1 LKNILVVLFCYLIF
15 INESSAQFNADA
27 NLSGKESE
35 ALFPFYFPNINKIN
49 YYSDAVALDKI
60 NKAKAQQKWE
70 KLKDFLTEYVQ
81 QFGVENFYKDTQL
94 IWQLAKLE
102 ELYGDLEAAKTLY
115 RIALKHHQS
124 NIDLKQIEIFLD
136 SVKLE
141 QTKDYVPIDY
151 YYELVDFRKSIDTL
165 IPPRGVLL
173 SMGKAIN
180 SNLSDYAPALTL
192 DNQTLLFTSQRD
204 ITGNFFNSDK
214 NEDLYISY
222 QRYGKWEKAHPLMDI
237 NTRYNEGSA
246 TLNASGDTIYFAR
259 CESPDGYGNCDLYM
273 SHMQEDSTWA
283 KAVNLGANIN
293 SRAWDS
299 HPSLSLSGDS
309 LFFASDRIGGFGLSD
324 IYLSVK
330 DNNGNWA
337 RARNLGPII
346 NTRGNEVSPFIHP
359 KYKLLYF
366 SSNGHLLNFGG
377 FDIYKVAARD
387 FLWAEPKNIGPLINN
402 EGNEYYFTID
412 SQSKDLF
419 YAGSASLRNTNLD
432 LFSFP
437 LPMEA
442 QPEATTKVSGTVTD
456 TISGV
461 PFRGI
466 VSIIDIEKGIEIA
479 PKFTRE
485 DGSYEFDLINNTN
498 YVMVV
503 QADKLF
509 KIEEMFF
516 LRGDTVINKN
526 VDPLASKIRFKA
538 IEFEENVAKLRPDMY
553 ASLDKVVDFLLD
565 YPEFKLKITGHTDSS
580 GDERRHKSLSQER
593 ADAIR
598 DYIVMLHPIEKS
610 RVVAKGFGNTKPIV
624 GNEVTEDDRRLNR
637 RVEFEIFRPRKEE
650 TPSEKN

>member
-1 LKNILVVLFCYLIF
+1 MKYILVSILLCSLIV
-15 INESSAQFNADA
+15 NNTKAQFNNQAD
-27 NLSGKESE
+27 LSNKEAV

-49 YYSDAVALDKI
+49 YYQDAAVLEKI

-70 KLKDFLTEYVQ
+70 KLKEILTDYVQ

-102 ELYGDLEAAKTLY
+102 ELYGELEAAKTLY

-136 SVKLE
+136 SVKME

-165 IPPRGVLL
+165 VPPRGVLL

-180 SNLSDYAPALTL
+180 SNMADYAPALTL
-192 DNQTLLFTSQRD
+192 DNKTLLFTSQRD
-204 ITGNFFNSDK
+204 ITGDFFSSDR
-214 NEDLYISY
+214 NEDLYLTH
-222 QRYGKWEKAHPLMDI
+222 QQYGQWEKAKPLKGI

-246 TLNASGDTIYFAR
+246 TINAAGDTIYFAR
-259 CESPDGYGNCDLYM
+259 CESPDGYGNCDIYM

-283 KAVNLGANIN
+283 KAVNLGADIN

-299 HPSLSLSGDS
+299 HPSLSVSGDS

-324 IYLSVK
+324 IYLSIK
-330 DNNGNWA
+330 DAAGNWA
-337 RARNLGPII
+337 RAQNLGPII

-359 KYKLLYF
+359 KYRLLYF

-377 FDIYKVAARD
+377 FDIYKVD
-387 FLWAEPKNIGPLINN
+387 TKQFLWQEPKNIGPLINN

-419 YAGSASLRNTNLD
+419 YAGSASLRNNNLD

-442 QPEATTKVSGTVTD
+442 QPQAVTKVSGTVTD
-456 TISGV
+456 TISGK

-466 VSIIDIEKGIEIA
+466 VSIIDIENGIEIA

-509 KIEEMFF
+509 KIEQMFF
-516 LRGDTVINKN
+516 LRGDTVINRN
-526 VDPLASKIRFKA
+526 VDPLASKIRFKS
-538 IEFEENVAKLRPDMY
+538 IEFEENSAKLRPDMY
-553 ASLDKVVDFLLD
+553 ADLDKVVDFLLD

-580 GDERRHKSLSQER
+580 GNERRNKSLSQER

-598 DYIVMLHPIEKS
+598 DYITMLHPIDPK
-610 RVVAKGFGNTKPIV
+610 RVDAKGYGITKPIV
-624 GNEVTEDDRRLNR
+624 VNEVTADDRRLNR
-637 RVEFEIFRPRKEE
+637 RVEFEIFRPR
-650 TPSEKN
+650 SE

>member
-1 LKNILVVLFCYLIF
+1 MKYILLVFSLSLITIHS
-15 INESSAQFNADA
+15 INAQYNDA
-27 NLSGKESE
+27 AGLSKKEAH
-35 ALFPFYFPNINKIN
+35 ALFPFYFPNINEVN
-49 YYSDAVALDKI
+49 YYKDDATLEKI
-60 NKAKAQQKWE
+60 NKARANQKWE
-70 KLKDFLTEYVQ
+70 KLKELLTDYVQ

-102 ELYGDLEAAKTLY
+102 ELYGDLESAKTLY

-136 SVKLE
+136 SVKME

-151 YYELVDFRKSIDTL
+151 YYELVDFRKAIDTL
-165 IPPRGVLL
+165 VPPRGVLL

-180 SNLSDYAPALTL
+180 SNLADYGPALTL
-192 DNQTLLFTSQRD
+192 DNNTLIFTSQRD
-204 ITGNFFNSDK
+204 ITGNFFSSDR
-214 NEDLYISY
+214 NEDLYLTHR
-222 QRYGKWEKAHPLMDI
+222 RYGQWEQAKPIKGI
-237 NTRYNEGSA
+237 NTPYNEGSA
-246 TLNASGDTIYFAR
+246 TLNSTGDTIYFAR
-259 CESPDGYGNCDLYM
+259 CESPDGFGNCDLYM
-273 SHMQEDSTWA
+273 SYLQEDSTWS
-283 KAVNLGANIN
+283 KAANLGPNIN

-299 HPSLSLSGDS
+299 HPSLSINGDS

-330 DNNGNWA
+330 DEDGSWA

-346 NTRGNEVSPFIHP
+346 NTRANEVSPFKHP
-359 KYKLLYF
+359 RYPILYF

-377 FDIYKVAARD
+377 FDIYKAPAKS
-387 FLWAEPKNIGPLINN
+387 FLWEEPKNIGPLINN

-419 YAGSASLRNTNLD
+419 YAGSASLRNNNLD

-442 QPEATTKVSGTVTD
+442 QPEATTRVSGTVTD
-456 TISGV
+456 TVSGV

-466 VSIIDIEKGIEIA
+466 VSIIDVENGIEIA

-498 YVMVV
+498 YIMVV

-516 LRGDTVINKN
+516 LDGDTVINKN
-526 VDPLASKIRFKA
+526 VDPLASKIRFKS
-538 IEFEENVAKLRPDMY
+538 IEFEENSAKLRPDMY
-553 ASLDKVVDFLLD
+553 ADLDKVVDFLLD

-580 GDERRHKSLSQER
+580 GDERRNKSLSQER

-598 DYIVMLHPIEKS
+598 DYIIMLHPIEPE
-610 RVVAKGFGNTKPIV
+610 RVNAIGYGNTMPIV
-624 GNEVTEDDRRLNR
+624 KDEQTDDDRRLNR
-637 RVEFEIFRPRKEE
+637 RVEFEIFRPK
-650 TPSEKN
+650 SD